1 MKVKTRVKLLL
12 LLIAVFAAALI
23 AGCKIGEKTGDEF
36 LKENDADG
44 QVVTYYAND
53 ANGGSFSSG
62 GKTVRNWNYKAGSEV
77 ALDVENIDKLKV
89 ENTGFTFGGW
99 YYVQLDGE
107 GKPMFEADGVT
118 PKATDVRA
126 DEKPIIIQENQHIY
140 LCAIWTL
147 DFRLEYILV
156 TDDGASVEKEE
167 GDPVKNGGVI
177 YEQAFGNK
185 TQIVVTSS
193 MPSSTSHTFLAIY
206 EDEACTKLFNGSVQR
221 PPVDA
226 DPETDNPKVY
236 AKYIK
241 GEWTVVKT
249 ANDATRMF
257 NDLSNGKKYYL
268 FNDVDC
274 KGRNVS
280 LNSDDMNSIIEGN
293 GHKISNIGISGYV
306 YSGESKSL
314 FGELTSSASIKEL
327 TLENVVIVATVRPQS
342 QVSVHLISAGAEE
355 GAKIENL
362 TINGASLTVLCDDSV
377 TVFNIQ
383 KNSGGEYDTTR
394 WIGGDNDSEFFAKFT
409 KLKLNDATL
418 KMGRRA
424 GDETQI
430 ATYSSNNQ

>member
-53 ANGGSFSSG
+53 INGGSFSTG
-62 GKTVRNWNYKAGSEV
+62 GKTVRNWNYKAGDKV
-77 ALDVENIDKLKV
+77 ALDVEKIDKLKV
-89 ENTGFTFGGW
+89 ENAGFTFGGW
-99 YYVQLDGE
+99 YYVQLDSE
-107 GKPMFEADGVT
+107 GNPMFEADGVT
-118 PKATDVRA
+118 PIATDVRA
-126 DEKPIIIQENQHIY
+126 ESPLAIKEDEHIY

-156 TDDGASVEKEE
+156 TDDGASVEQEE
-167 GDPVKNGGVI
+167 GDPVQNGSII

-206 EDEACTKLFNGSVQR
+206 EDQACTKLFSGSVQR

-226 DPETDNPKVY
+226 NPETDNPKVY

-249 ANDATRMF
+249 PNDATRML

-274 KGRNVS
+274 KDRNVS
-280 LNSDDMNSIIEGN
+280 LNSDDMNSVIEGN
-293 GHKISNIGISGYV
+293 GHKISNISISGYV
-306 YSGESKSL
+306 YNGENKSL
-314 FGELTSSASIKEL
+314 FGKLTSSASIKDL
-327 TLENVVIVATVRPQS
+327 TLENIVIAATVRPQS
-342 QVSVHLISAGAEE
+342 SVSVHLITTDAEDS
-355 GAKIENL
+355 AKIENL
-362 TINGASLTVLCDDSV
+362 SINGASLTVLCDDSV
-377 TVFNIQ
+377 TVSNIQ
-383 KNSGGEYDTTR
+383 KMGDAYDITQ
-394 WIGGDNDSEFFAKFT
+394 WIGGDSDSEFFAKFT

-418 KMGRRA
+418 KIGRRA

-430 ATYSSNNQ
+430 ATYSSNK